1 MRLRTDGRNK
11 RHYKIDKE
19 YYHAYITRRTTCRNP
34 PAGHGNPLWAS
45 VDPSTWPAARGYAG
59 RLNDAVAPNISIPV
73 VVSTPEASPDGRLI
87 EIWLHGRSPHTQRAY
102 AADVARL
109 LSRTGKPLAA
119 LTLADLQSFADS
131 LAGLSPASRYR
142 ALSAVKSLLA
152 FAHRTGY
159 LPFDVGGALRLPII
173 RGRLAERIL
182 PEAGVHRMLSLE
194 PNERNRAILTLLY
207 ASGVR
212 VSELCGLRWR
222 DVQASGDSAQ
232 ITVFGKGGKTR
243 AIRLPA
249 SVWKLLA
256 DLRAG
261 AGDGAP
267 VFRSRKKGG
276 ALMPVA
282 VLRVVRRAA
291 RRAGIDA
298 PVSPH
303 WLRHAHASHALD
315 RGAPIHLVQATL
327 GHASITTTGRYL
339 HARPADSSSRFLG
352 L

>member
-1 MRLRTDGRNK
+1 M
-11 RHYKIDKE
+11 E
-19 YYHAYITRRTTCRNP
+19 
-34 PAGHGNPLWAS
+34 
-45 VDPSTWPAARGYAG
+45 
-59 RLNDAVAPNISIPV
+59 VAN
-73 VVSTPEASPDGRLI
+73 STPGVVTTPKAGGDDRLI

-102 AADVARL
+102 ASDVARL
-109 LSRTGKPLAA
+109 LSKTGKPLASI
-119 LTLADLQSFADS
+119 TLADLQSFADS
-131 LAGLSPASRYR
+131 VAELSPASRNR
-142 ALSAVKSLLA
+142 PLSAVKSLLA
-152 FAHRTGY
+152 FAHRIGY
-159 LPFDVGGALRLPII
+159 LPFDVGGALRLPAV

-182 PEAGVHRMLSLE
+182 SEAGVHRMLSLE
-194 PNERNRAILTLLY
+194 SNERNRALLTLLY

-212 VSELCGLRWR
+212 VSELCGLLWR
-222 DVQASGDSAQ
+222 DIQANGDSAQ

-243 AIRLPA
+243 AIRLPV
-249 SVWKLLA
+249 SVWELLTRLRGDA
-256 DLRAG
+256 DG
-261 AGDGAP
+261 VQP

-282 VLRVVRRAA
+282 VLRIVRRAA
-291 RRAGIDA
+291 LRAGIDV

-339 HARPADSSSRFLG
+339 HAKPADSSSRFLG

>member
-1 MRLRTDGRNK
+1 M
-11 RHYKIDKE
+11 
-19 YYHAYITRRTTCRNP
+19 
-34 PAGHGNPLWAS
+34 
-45 VDPSTWPAARGYAG
+45 
-59 RLNDAVAPNISIPV
+59 NDSMEVAN
-73 VVSTPEASPDGRLI
+73 STPGVVTTPKAGGDDRLI

-102 AADVARL
+102 ASDVARL
-109 LSRTGKPLAA
+109 LSKTGKPLASI
-119 LTLADLQSFADS
+119 TLADLQSFADS
-131 LAGLSPASRYR
+131 VAELSPASRNR
-142 ALSAVKSLLA
+142 TLSAVKSLLA
-152 FAHRTGY
+152 FAHRIGY
-159 LPFDVGGALRLPII
+159 LPFDVGGALRLPAV

-182 PEAGVHRMLSLE
+182 SEAGVHRMLSLE
-194 PNERNRAILTLLY
+194 SNERNRTLLTLLY

-212 VSELCGLRWR
+212 VSELCGMLWR
-222 DVQASGDSAQ
+222 DIQANGDSAQ

-243 AIRLPA
+243 AIRLPV
-249 SVWKLLA
+249 SVWELLTRLRGDA
-256 DLRAG
+256 DG
-261 AGDGAP
+261 VQP

-282 VLRVVRRAA
+282 VLRIVRRAA
-291 RRAGIDA
+291 LRAGIDV

-339 HARPADSSSRFLG
+339 HAKPADSSSRFLG